1 MNMLFTR
8 RTVRSFS
15 DKPVEREK
23 IEQLL
28 KAAMQAPTAGNGQ
41 LQRYIV
47 VEDKQMG
54 QKLAQCHPYAGASAK
69 APLNIVVLADVNEG
83 RFPQYWQQDCSNAC
97 MNIFYQAMELGLGG
111 VWLGT
116 APEEDRMKYV
126 SDLFN
131 LPPHIKPFAVL
142 PIGYPDNANAYH
154 FVSRFD
160 ADKIHW
166 ETW

>member
-8 RTVRSFS
+8 RTVRSFL

-23 IEQLL
+23 IEKLL
-28 KAAMQAPTAGNGQ
+28 EAAMQAPTAGNGQ

-47 VEDKQMG
+47 VEDPEMC
-54 QKLAQCHPYAGASAK
+54 QKLAKCHQYATPAAK
-69 APLNIVVLADVNEG
+69 ALLNIVVVADTKEG

-97 MNIFYQAMELGLGG
+97 MNILHQAVELGLGG

-116 APEEDRMKYV
+116 SPEEDRMQYI

-131 LPPHIKPFAVL
+131 LPEYIKPFAVL
-142 PIGYPDNANAYH
+142 PIGYPDKENAHH

-160 ADKIHW
+160 SSKIHW
-166 ETW
+166 GKW